1 MIDLTPLD
9 VRNKRGDFKRLMRG
23 YDPQE
28 VNVFLE
34 LIAERLEALVR
45 ENLSLK
51 ERTQM
56 LQEQVSSQ
64 AERERAVQDALVT
77 AQELRADIRDQTRR
91 ESEAI
96 IKEAETEARRI
107 IAEAEA
113 EARTKLRSSERQ
125 IDQATD
131 TLVEMERRRIRFLK
145 EYRLL
150 LEREIDVVQVEEGR
164 TPLERRA
171 IDLDLG
177 SRRRP
182 EPTEPSG
189 PERRGGRSAP
199 LDDDLEPPPDD
210 VPIDELAARHEA
222 AERGE
227 AGADGDDPDDV
238 PEEIAALFEAEKME
252 NAAPA
257 RREENLLLYLDPDD
271 EDEDEDNG

>member
-9 VRNKRGDFKRLMRG
+9 VRNRRGDFKKLMRG

-28 VNVFLE
+28 VDVFLE

-77 AQELRADIRDQTRR
+77 AQELRADIREQSRR
-91 ESEAI
+91 ESETI

-107 IAEAEA
+107 IVEAEA
-113 EARTKLRSSERQ
+113 EARTKLRNSERQ

-131 TLVEMERRRIRFLK
+131 SLVEMERRRIRFLK

-150 LEREIDVVQVEEGR
+150 LEREFDVVEVEESR

-177 SRRRP
+177 PRRR
-182 EPTEPSG
+182 TEPATRD
-189 PERRGGRSAP
+189 RRNESVP
-199 LDDDLEPPPDD
+199 LDEDLAPPPAD
-210 VPIDELAARHEA
+210 VPIDELAARHA
-222 AERGE
+222 A
-227 AGADGDDPDDV
+227 ALTSDDDADNV
-238 PEEIAALFEAEKME
+238 PEEIAALFEPGKPDRS
-252 NAAPA
+252 APL
-257 RREENLLLYLDPDD
+257 REENLLLYLDDD
-271 EDEDEDNG
+271 DDDNG